1 MSGDTKKPVNLQTV
15 ADRVGLAPCSVSA
28 VLNDTPAAKAIP
40 QATKDR
46 VFRAAKELNYRPNL
60 WARSLRT
67 KRTRMVAAVTPDF
80 GHGRVA
86 QVLAG
91 LQTRLQ
97 QKGYLLALTGLDSG
111 DGGHLSAHY
120 RQRGIEGVIA
130 INATFP
136 REFELPVASVDL
148 GYVTSSE
155 PMEEGLRIWLTKMG
169 EAAADMIVRNIENP
183 EASARSRVEP
193 KLPPAY
199 FDVSGV
205 QASIEARES
214 A

>member
-1 MSGDTKKPVNLQTV
+1 MCHEKKTVNLQSV
-15 ADRVGLAPCSVSA
+15 AERVGLASCSVSA

-46 VFRAAKELNYRPNL
+46 VRRAAKELNYRPNL

-67 KRTRMVAAVTPDF
+67 KRTRMVAAFTPDF
-80 GHGRVA
+80 GRGRVA
-86 QVLAG
+86 QVVAG
-91 LQTRLQ
+91 VRSRLH
-97 QKGYLLALTGLDSG
+97 KEGYLLALAGLDFG
-111 DGGHLSAHY
+111 DSDALSAQF

-130 INATFP
+130 IDAALP
-136 REFELPVASVDL
+136 RDFELPAASVDV

-155 PMEEGLRIWLTKMG
+155 PMEQDMRRWLIDLG
-169 EAAADMIVRNIENP
+169 ETAADTLIRQIETQD
-183 EASARSRVEP
+183 ASPRAVEV

-199 FDVSGV
+199 LVSTV
-205 QASIEARES
+205 RTSAEMRES

>member
-1 MSGDTKKPVNLQTV
+1 MSHEKKTVNLQSV
-15 ADRVGLAPCSVSA
+15 AERVGLAACSVSA

-46 VFRAAKELNYRPNL
+46 VLRAAKELNYRPNL

-67 KRTRMVAAVTPDF
+67 KRTRMVAAFTPDF
-80 GHGRVA
+80 GRGRVA
-86 QVLAG
+86 QIVAG
-91 LQTRLQ
+91 AQSRLH
-97 QKGYLLALTGLDSG
+97 KGGYLLALTGLDFG
-111 DGGHLSAHY
+111 DGDALSAQF

-130 INATFP
+130 IDAALP
-136 REFELPVASVDL
+136 CDFELPVASVDV

-155 PMEEGLRIWLTKMG
+155 PMEQDMRRWLIDLG
-169 EAAADMIVRNIENP
+169 ETAADTLIRQIETQDESP
-183 EASARSRVEP
+183 RAVEV

-199 FDVSGV
+199 LVSTV
-205 QASIEARES
+205 RTSAEMRES